1 MNLFPILVIVLL
13 MLILNRLSHL
23 AYAGSISVSK
33 EAFAESL
40 RRTDAPVVLV
50 TERAFSWLLGAPR
63 HRYTC
68 TYKNHRLYASSFKP
82 LDLPLSADVIRVR
95 KW

>member
-1 MNLFPILVIVLL
+1 MNLFAVLVVVLL
-13 MLILNRLSHL
+13 MLILDRLSLL
-23 AYAGSISVSK
+23 AYAGSINVSK
-33 EAFAESL
+33 ETFLESV

-50 TERAFSWLLGAPR
+50 TERAFSWLLGMSR

-68 TYKNHRLYASSFKP
+68 TYKNHRLYARSFAP
-82 LDLPLSADVIRVR
+82 LSLPSSADVIRVR

>member
-1 MNLFPILVIVLL
+1 MNLFAILVVILL
-13 MLILNRLSHL
+13 MLILDRLSHL
-23 AYAGSISVSK
+23 AYAGSIGVSK
-33 EAFAESL
+33 EAFLESL
-40 RRTDAPVVLV
+40 SRTDAAVVLV

-82 LDLPLSADVIRVR
+82 LNLPSSADVIRVR